1 MQFWPQ
7 VDPTAPKQLKK
18 SPSRKICKHLSG
30 PGYDEYVHL
39 IRTRTLGGVS
49 PELCARAS
57 CQLFPYKQ
65 LPPLEKEP
73 KAKSLA
79 LVFIEIVTKNVTN
92 PKMLLIPKSG
102 NGNHNEWQ
110 WTKAEKRKLDEFLL
124 GWARWEVDYMNG
136 FVKSAQCEGTTD
148 NANAICDA
156 CTSISK
162 DESLKRYIRRVSEL
176 TASFDHGY

>member
-18 SPSRKICKHLSG
+18 SLSRKICKHLSG

-49 PELCARAS
+49 PELRAHAS

-65 LPPLEKEP
+65 LHPLEKEP

-162 DESLKRYIRRVSEL
+162 DESLKRYI
-176 TASFDHGY
+176 